1 MASSRDSD
9 IQNMALFC
17 DFENMVLG
25 SRNAKLTEFD
35 IRKVLERLLVKG
47 DIVVKKAY
55 CDWQNYKDFKRS
67 MHEAAFELIEVPHV
81 SQSGKNSADIRMVV
95 DALDLCYTKA
105 HVDTFVIISGDSD
118 FSPLVS
124 KLRENNKT
132 VIGVGVRA
140 ATSDLLKNNCDEF
153 IFYDDLV
160 KAEEARKKAT
170 AKKAADAVAKK
181 NAEPARK
188 PEAKTVTKQPAKSA
202 EKIAVKPVADDAPGM
217 DKGDEA
223 KRTEAIDMVVETVEA
238 LMSEKDRDDVHASQV
253 KSALKRRRPDFLE
266 SAFGFKGGFNK
277 VLEEAEK
284 RGLLEIHRTGNVVA
298 VCLPAN

>member
-1 MASSRDSD
+1 MASARDSD

-55 CDWQNYKDFKRS
+55 CDWQNYKDFKKS

-170 AKKAADAVAKK
+170 AKKAADAVVKK
-181 NAEPARK
+181 TVEPARK
-188 PEAKTVTKQPAKSA
+188 PEAKVATKQPAK
-202 EKIAVKPVADDAPGM
+202 IAAKPVADEAMVM
-217 DKGDEA
+217 DKSDEA
-223 KRTEAIDMVVETVEA
+223 KRTEAIDLVIETVEA